1 MNKLVIITGATSGI
15 GLSLAKKFSQNNYP
29 LLLIGR
35 RIENLNNI
43 HLDNC
48 IKKCVDVRNVESFKN
63 AIEEA
68 ESIYGNCDLLINNA
82 GLMQLGNVYNQ
93 SITEWNNMIDINLK
107 GVFNGCHLVVEK
119 MKQNKT
125 GTIINMSSIAGKKA
139 TPGRAVYCATKF
151 GVSAFS
157 ESLRQEVCSDNIR
170 VISICPGI
178 VDTELQQHTNDN
190 SYKESLIEL
199 AKNPNT
205 SLKPEDIANIIF
217 HTYSLPQNICI
228 RELIITP
235 TQQER

>member
-1 MNKLVIITGATSGI
+1 MKKLVIITGATSGI
-15 GLSLAKKFSQNNYP
+15 GLCLAQTFSHHKYP

-35 RIENLNNI
+35 RQENLDNI
-43 HLDNC
+43 KLNNC
-48 IKKCVDVRNVESFKN
+48 IKKCVDVRDIISFKN
-63 AIEEA
+63 AIMEA
-68 ESIYGNCDLLINNA
+68 ENIYGDCDLLINNA

-93 SITEWNNMIDINLK
+93 EIDEWNNMIDINLK
-107 GVFNGCHLVVEK
+107 GVFNGCHLVLEK
-119 MKQNKT
+119 MKKNKA

-139 TPGRAVYCATKF
+139 TAGRAVYCATKF

-178 VDTELQQHTNDN
+178 VDTELQQHTNDE
-190 SYKESLIEL
+190 SYKKPLIDL

-205 SLKPEDIANIIF
+205 SLKPQDIADIIF
-217 HTYSLPQNICI
+217 HSYSLPQNICI